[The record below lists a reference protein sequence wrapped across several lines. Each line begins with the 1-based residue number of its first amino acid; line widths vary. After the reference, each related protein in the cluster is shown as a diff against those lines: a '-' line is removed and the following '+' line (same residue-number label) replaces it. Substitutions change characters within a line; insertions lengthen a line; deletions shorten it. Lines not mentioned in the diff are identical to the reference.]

1 MAETKH
7 GICVKENLSGTH
19 NGVDLVSVR
28 YMVNTTAT
36 AINNV
41 ENDAT
46 KAVKFV
52 KNGQLY
58 IQRGEKLYNV
68 LGAMAE

>member
-1 MAETKH
+1 MNSYDVP
-7 GICVKENLSGTH
+7 VKI
-19 NGVDLVSVR
+19 D
-28 YMVNTTAT
+28 VNTTAT